1 MGDTQNTVMDDLAP
15 SAPVDNGPLT
25 ASEAD
30 ERLEA
35 LLGGNPETDPDDE
48 IDGNSDAAPQPE
60 EPTPDNPDEELDP
73 AALAED
79 EGTVTE
85 GEDPDASEPYSG
97 GRFASD
103 DAKVTL
109 DDGTT
114 ISVADLKRGH
124 LFQRDYTQKT
134 TALAEERKA
143 VEAKE
148 AEYSQALA
156 EFNDT
161 RAWAQFVLQT
171 YAPQQPQRPSVTAQQ
186 DPMAWLQYQED
197 VNRYNDAVNAYQ
209 ALNQGQEAEKEK
221 STRETQAQAQQRLSN
236 EIAELHKHYP
246 ALKDHAKAK
255 AWFEDTFAVAAETY
269 GFTMDELKSIP
280 DHRFL
285 RVLRD
290 AYRAVKASKKVPE
303 VKKEVQR
310 KPPVAQGSGPR
321 QNPEASQRREVDGL
335 RKNLR
340 ETGSAAAAEALLAK
354 LLG

>member
-25 ASEAD
+25 VSEAD
-30 ERLEA
+30 DRLTA

-79 EGTVTE
+79 EGTVPE

-148 AEYSQALA
+148 AEYGQALEA
-156 EFNDT
+156 FQNE
-161 RAWAQFVLQT
+161 RAWSQFVLQT
-171 YAPQQPQRPSVTAQQ
+171 YAPQEPQLPTVSATQ
-186 DPMAWLQYQED
+186 DPMAWIQYQD
-197 VNRYNDAVNAYQ
+197 NLARYNQAVNAWH
-209 ALNQGQEAEKEK
+209 ALNQGQQAEKEK
-221 STRETQAQAQQRLSN
+221 AGKETQAKAQQRIQT
-236 EIAELHKHYP
+236 EVAELHKHYP
-246 ALKDHAKAK
+246 ALKDPVKSKEWFDDTRKA
-255 AWFEDTFAVAAETY
+255 ANEFFGISAEEFDAI
-269 GFTMDELKSIP
+269 G
-280 DHRFL
+280 DHRMM
-285 RVLRD
+285 RVLRSGIQ
-290 AYRAVKASKKVPE
+290 AERARRKVPE

-321 QNPEASQRREVDGL
+321 NNPDASQRREVDGL

-340 ETGSAAAAEALLAK
+340 ETGSAASADALLAK